1 MNPRRIL
8 VTAALPYANGPIHL
22 GHLVEYIQTDIWVR
36 FQKLRGHRAIYIC
49 ADDTHGTAI
58 MKSARQ
64 RGCTEVEFI
73 AAMNEEHQRD
83 FRGFQIEFDHYGST
97 NSEANRQ
104 LCQEI
109 WAALVRQEL
118 VQQRDV
124 IELFDA
130 DTGESLPD
138 RFVKGTC
145 PRCRASDQYGDNC
158 DKCSATYAATDLL
171 DPISTISGKPPRQG
185 TATHFFVEI
194 EKLHDFLADWT
205 QPGRHLQEEV
215 ANYLRGHF
223 LHEPLRD
230 WDVSRPAPYFG
241 FDIPG
246 TDRQHFWY
254 VWFDAPI
261 GYMAS
266 TKEWCDRQQESF
278 DDWWRSDQ
286 TEIYH
291 FIGKDIQYFHCLF
304 WPAMLK
310 TAGFQLPKRIQIH
323 GFLTVDGQKMSKT
336 KGTFV
341 RAATYLK
348 HLDPGYL
355 RYFYASKLSSGV
367 VDLDLHRDE
376 FVNKVNADLIG
387 KVVNLASRTAK
398 FVSETGMTAK
408 YPDDGGLFARGA
420 QQGAPIA
427 AAYESVDFA
436 RAMRLIIELA
446 DAANPYVESRAP
458 WTLKKDAHRQQELQ
472 ETCTVALNLFRQIVI
487 YLAPVLPAL
496 AEATGKL
503 LNDPIRS
510 WDQARQP
517 LLGTKVG
524 PFEHMMKRVE
534 TKNVDDMIED
544 SRESGAFESSQTPA
558 DPGVDPFETE
568 PLAAEIT
575 IDDFAKVDLR
585 VAEVLAAEDVPEAN
599 KLLKITLGLGG
610 NHRRTVFAGIK
621 AAYDPVTLIGRKV
634 IVVANLAP
642 RKMKFGMSEGMIVAS
657 GPGGKEVFLLA
668 PDPGAEPGQRIH

>member
-64 RGCTEVEFI
+64 RGCTEEDFI
-73 AAMNEEHQRD
+73 AAMSDEHQRD
-83 FRGFQIEFDHYGST
+83 FRGFDIEFDHYGST
-97 NSEANRQ
+97 HSEANRQ
-104 LCQEI
+104 LCHEI
-109 WAALVRQEL
+109 WTALQQHGL

-124 IELFDA
+124 VELFDSE
-130 DTGESLPD
+130 TGESLPD

-145 PRCRASDQYGDNC
+145 PRCRAPDQYGDNC
-158 DKCSATYAATDLL
+158 DKCSATYAATDLI
-171 DPISTISGKPPRQG
+171 DPISMISGQPPREG
-185 TATHFFVEI
+185 KATHFFVQI
-194 EKLHDFLADWT
+194 EKLHGFLAEWT
-205 QPGRHLQEEV
+205 RPGQHLQEEV
-215 ANYLRGHF
+215 ANYLHGHF

-246 TDRQHFWY
+246 TGGQHFWY

-266 TKEWCDRQQESF
+266 TSEWCARQHEDFS
-278 DDWWRSDQ
+278 DWWRSDQ
-286 TEIYH
+286 TEIVH
-291 FIGKDIQYFHCLF
+291 FLGKDIQYFHCLF

-310 TAGFQLPKRIQIH
+310 TAGFSLPKWIQIH
-323 GFLTVDGQKMSKT
+323 GFLTVDGEKMSKT

-348 HLDPGYL
+348 HLDPSYL
-355 RYFYASKLSSGV
+355 RYFYASKLTSGV
-367 VDLDLHRDE
+367 VDLDLNRDE
-376 FVNKVNADLIG
+376 FVNKINSDLVG

-398 FVSETGMTAK
+398 FVRDIGLSAT
-408 YPDDGGLFARGA
+408 YPDDGGLF
-420 QQGAPIA
+420 QQGIEQGEEIA
-427 AAYESVDFA
+427 RAYERVDYA

-446 DAANPYVESRAP
+446 DAANPYVENRAP
-458 WTLKKDAHRQQELQ
+458 WTLNKDPQRKQELQ
-472 ETCTVALNLFRQIVI
+472 DTCTVALNLFRQIVI
-487 YLAPVLPAL
+487 YLTPVLPRL
-496 AEATGKL
+496 TEATGKL
-503 LNDPIRS
+503 LKHPIQS
-510 WDQARQP
+510 WDQARRP
-517 LLGTKVG
+517 LVGTAVG

-534 TKNVDDMIED
+534 TNNVDRMIED
-544 SRESGAFESSQTPA
+544 SREEGAAGPHPVPIPA
-558 DPGVDPFETE
+558 ADPFELE

-585 VAEVLAAEDVPEAN
+585 VAEVLIAEDVPEAN

-610 NHRRTVFAGIK
+610 DHRRTVFAGIK
-621 AAYDPVTLIGRKV
+621 AAYDPAKLVGRKV

-642 RKMKFGMSEGMIVAS
+642 RKMKFGISEGMIVAS
-657 GPGGKEVFLLA
+657 GPGGQEVFLLS
-668 PDPGAEPGQRIH
+668 PDPGAQPGQRIH